1 MKQTTSKPK
10 TRAEELR
17 RQRTS
22 QTSRKPVADAARAYE
37 AAVHAGA
44 ATLRPAAPARRAAAA
59 PTPSRPVTVRNVAT
73 GLPNRTVAAASPRRA
88 YYLSLST
95 PGTEMRLPAL
105 PVIHFG
111 WRLFSATIALLAIA
125 GIFTLLFSPFFR
137 VGPVTINGL
146 ERLTQSDVE
155 AVLDL
160 ENLSIVEVTP
170 QTVEKELL
178 TRFTALENAS
188 ISVGLPAGVI
198 LTVKER
204 TPVLGWKQGD
214 TLQWVDGKGVIFPPN
229 GDAGELVIIP
239 SSGPAPVVLPQAPA
253 DASQQAASA
262 DGTSADGTTDAST
275 PESSAKLAKPVNT
288 GPAHLEPNLFATAR
302 KLGER
307 LPPSTP
313 LVYTQAEGLGWEDT
327 TGYDVYIGTD
337 LATFDEKFN
346 MVQSIAEQLAQK
358 GIVPE
363 LINAENLDA
372 PYYRAEN

>member
-1 MKQTTSKPK
+1 MKQTTTSKPK
-10 TRAEELR
+10 SRAEELR
-17 RQRTS
+17 RQRSS

-44 ATLRPAAPARRAAAA
+44 ATLRPGAPARRAAAA
-59 PTPSRPVTVRNVAT
+59 PTPSRPVIVRNVAT
-73 GLPNRTVAAASPRRA
+73 GLPNRSVAAASPRRA

-111 WRLFSATIALLAIA
+111 WRLFSATIALLAMA
-125 GIFTLLFSPFFR
+125 GIITLLFSPFFR
-137 VGPVTINGL
+137 IGPVTINGL

-170 QTVEKELL
+170 QTVEQELL
-178 TRFTALENAS
+178 SRFSALESAS
-188 ISVGLPAGVI
+188 ISVGLPAGVT

-214 TLQWVDGKGVIFPPN
+214 TLQWVDAQGVIFQPN
-229 GDAGELVIIP
+229 GDAGELVIIH
-239 SSGPAPVVLPQAPA
+239 SSEPAPVVLPEAPA

-262 DGTSADGTTDAST
+262 DGTTTETST
-275 PESSAKLAKPVNT
+275 PEGAAKLAKPVNT

-307 LPPSTP
+307 LPPGTP
-313 LVYTQAEGLGWEDT
+313 LVFTQAEGLGWEDT